1 MARMGGMRMMTGSR
15 RSMVGKS
22 MVRPT
27 AIGKVRPKNLPQP
40 KTKSERKGK

>member
-1 MARMGGMRMMTGSR
+1 MVRMGGMRMMTGSR

-27 AIGKVRPKNLPQP
+27 RIGKVRPKNMPQP
-40 KTKSERKGK
+40 KSPKSKGK